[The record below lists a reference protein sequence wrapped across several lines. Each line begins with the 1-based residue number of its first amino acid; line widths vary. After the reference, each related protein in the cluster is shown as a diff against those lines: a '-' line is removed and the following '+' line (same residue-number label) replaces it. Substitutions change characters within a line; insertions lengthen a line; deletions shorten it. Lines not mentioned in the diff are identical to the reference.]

1 MYRLILENSAG
12 RQIELTNRTEY
23 QVMEISGLNPPGAVI
38 NTSATALQ
46 DGARFSSSKT
56 NMRSMNISLAINKE
70 AEKNRI
76 DLYDVIRTKEQITV
90 HYKNSRRDVSITG
103 YVESFDISFFG
114 QKQTA
119 VVAILCP
126 QPYFRAAQDVIND
139 VNLIIGAFHF
149 PFAIEED
156 APVPLSYY
164 GEIAEINIVNIGD
177 ITSGMQIEIRAS
189 GQVENP
195 RIYNR
200 DTREFFGVKGEFESG
215 DVIYIDT
222 RKGSKKVH
230 LLRDGEYTNI
240 FNSIERGSTWLD
252 LKTGD
257 NIFTY
262 EGDGSSAEYMNVRFI
277 HSPLYEGV

>member
-1 MYRLILENSAG
+1 MYSLILENSAG

-23 QVMEISGLNPPGAVI
+23 QVMEISGLSPPGAVI
-38 NTSATALQ
+38 NTSATAHQ

-56 NMRSMNISLAINKE
+56 KMRSMNISLAINKE

-76 DLYDVIRTKEQITV
+76 DLYDVIRTGEQITV

-103 YVESFDISFFG
+103 YVESFDILFFG

-119 VVAILCP
+119 AVAILCP

-149 PFAIEED
+149 PFAIEEA

-200 DTREFFGVKGEFESG
+200 DTREFFGVKGEFKSG

-222 RKGSKKVH
+222 RKGSKKVR

-240 FNSIERGSTWLD
+240 FNSIERDSTWLD

-262 EGDGSSAEYMNVRFI
+262 EGDGSSAEYMNIRFI
-277 HSPLYEGV
+277 HSLLYKGV